1 MNYEYF
7 FFRDV
12 MDLDIIPQNKLKDE
26 SAASARKR
34 RRSELEEAIITV
46 IETSGSCGSIAAEKR
61 PRLDDNADSKPDEA
75 SKEVEEILQVIE
87 IPKSDSDEAP
97 GSTEDSAPTTDS
109 EPSSSTEKEKI
120 QRVTPIRIALVAKDK
135 RHTRRS
141 SSCKEPTAKI
151 ITPSKDEKL
160 TPLRPK
166 SSRTEKNEKLSS
178 SKTEKTEK
186 PHKTDKA
193 EKSLTKSEKVEKQ
206 TSKTEKIS
214 NLKVEKVE
222 KTPTERIPRE
232 DRSRSE
238 KRRNSRSN
246 RSLNSSATR
255 SSDKQSEKKSDR
267 STESNKDKVK
277 DSTTSKDKGELDKTR
292 LEKQLSPK
300 PVAESQSPRSVKDRL
315 QFDDDTTLA
324 VIAREAGKSVT
335 TENHTGLPTI
345 TSVRSLSTTANN
357 ANTTITKTN
366 TAAKPVDIT
375 LEPNSESSIFIPAST
390 DNASN
395 MQDAVSQLQRLR
407 NDAEPAKNQS
417 VGRVGVRAFARMTSP
432 DKQKKDDIQV
442 EIKSEPIELDDADRH
457 MEKMDLMNA
466 FKLRPVNPPNPP
478 SNLREVRINFNKVV
492 LTPINP
498 TRKAPTKPPEVRPR
512 AKKTFPQPK
521 KPDDGRSELNS
532 KNSMVYIPIQ
542 PPATQAPVR
551 LPRPSHAAQITLR
564 PPAPVSSAGESAP
577 SYIFRFNHYD
587 FIMFL

>member
-1 MNYEYF
+1 MCCITKTNLYIC
-7 FFRDV
+7 RDIMEV
-12 MDLDIIPQNKLKDE
+12 DIMPQNKAQDE
-26 SAASARKR
+26 STANARKR

-46 IETSGSCGSIAAEKR
+46 IETSSSCSSTSTEKR
-61 PRLDDNADSKPDEA
+61 ARLDDTADAKPDDD

-87 IPKSDSDEAP
+87 IPKSEGEETP
-97 GSTEDSAPTTDS
+97 EDSAPNTDS
-109 EPSSSTEKEKI
+109 EQSSSTEKEKI

-151 ITPSKDEKL
+151 ITSSKEDKP
-160 TPLRPK
+160 TPPRPK
-166 SSRTEKNEKLSS
+166 SSKTEKNEKLSS
-178 SKTEKTEK
+178 SRTEKSERPHRTEK
-186 PHKTDKA
+186 P
-193 EKSLTKSEKVEKQ
+193 EKIFTRSDKVEKPNSQ
-206 TSKTEKIS
+206 TEKS
-214 NLKVEKVE
+214 ETTL
-222 KTPTERIPRE
+222 TERPPRE

-238 KRRNSRSN
+238 KRRNSRGN

-255 SSDKQSEKKSDR
+255 SSDKPSERRSDK
-267 STESNKDKVK
+267 STESSKDKIK
-277 DSTTSKDKGELDKTR
+277 ESTTSKDKGEPDKSR
-292 LEKQLSPK
+292 LEKQLSP
-300 PVAESQSPRSVKDRL
+300 VTDTLSPRSVKDRL

-345 TSVRSLSTTANN
+345 TSVRSLSTTAHN
-357 ANTTITKTN
+357 ASATITKT
-366 TAAKPVDIT
+366 TTTVKPVDIT
-375 LEPNSESSIFIPAST
+375 LEANSESSIFIPTSA
-390 DNASN
+390 DNAATIKN
-395 MQDAVSQLQRLR
+395 AVSKLKKLI
-407 NDAEPAKNQS
+407 NEEEPAKNHS

-432 DKQKKDDIQV
+432 DKQKKDDIHV

-478 SNLREVRINFNKVV
+478 TNLREVRINFNKVL

-498 TRKAPTKPPEVRPR
+498 ARKAPTKPPEVRPR

-542 PPATQAPVR
+542 PPATQAPAR
-551 LPRPSHAAQITLR
+551 LPRPTHTAQITLR
-564 PPAPVSSAGESAP
+564 PPAPVCSAGETLLLFVSLH
-577 SYIFRFNHYD
+577 F
-587 FIMFL
+587 